1 MPNTYDPTKMQMMGY
16 LNAPPDIQAGASE
29 IFRQQQLADL
39 LRKQAVEPIKAD
51 EYTKSGSG
59 QWAAPPQ
66 IVPVG
71 IGQGLA
77 KMGTALVGGYM
88 DKKASEDSLAL
99 ANKLRDRRQGVID
112 QVSSAMTGTPYKQG
126 GTPDAIGDQPAGAV
140 YTDDYTPV
148 PAADQQG
155 YKTLG
160 TPATLPADRKQ
171 IASLLMN
178 SGFPDLEK
186 MGEQQLFAKPDKI
199 EFIHGKPG
207 EVIQQVQPDGSLK
220 EVMRV
225 PEKTQFES
233 MSNEEKLVRS
243 TLLAKGIKEGTPEW
257 NAAAAPLFNKLMDKR
272 THITVNSGVS
282 GGTEPTPEEVDF
294 YAKMQSAGDSSWRIG
309 LSRSKDGAALIRAV
323 DKRMPSLGL
332 TPDEVIANKQEV
344 GTRQKILKDFSTG
357 QQGKAVTA
365 FNTAIDHLDTIKAL
379 GNALNNGDIQLANK
393 IKNTAAAWT
402 GNADVTN
409 LDAAK
414 QIVGQEVV
422 KAIVANGGGQAE
434 REEAANHISRISSP
448 AQLSGYIETTQK
460 LMGGQLRSLELQYEG
475 SKRKDFREKLL
486 PRSKAVL
493 ESLEQKPAASPSAGG
508 LTPKEQAELD
518 ALRKRFGK

>member
-1 MPNTYDPTKMQMMGY
+1 MPNIPDINKMQMMGY

-39 LRKQAVEPIKAD
+39 LRKQAIEPIKAD

-257 NAAAAPLFNKLMDKR
+257 NAAAAPLFNKLMDKK
-272 THITVNSGVS
+272 TNITVHT
-282 GGTEPTPEEVDF
+282 GGTDKVPMGYRKLPNGNLEAIPGGPADNKLQGIWNADTASFEASNAALNRLAEQVNLVKNSNLSGITGIRGAIPNIPGSASADAQARLEALRSQVGF
-294 YAKMQSAGDSSWRIG
+294 NVMQALKDSSKTGSTG
-309 LSRSKDGAALIRAV
+309 LGSVTEGEHKLLQAQLGNLQKAQSEDEIRRVLEDIMKFTEDSKGRLLKAYNRKHTPSETESTPSEDHPDVAKARLAIAAGA
-323 DKRMPSLGL
+323 DKTKVNAR
-332 TPDEVIANKQEV
+332 
-344 GTRQKILKDFSTG
+344 LKDAG
-357 QQGKAVTA
+357 
-365 FNTAIDHLDTIKAL
+365 LPE
-379 GNALNNGDIQLANK
+379 IQ
-393 IKNTAAAWT
+393 
-402 GNADVTN
+402 
-409 LDAAK
+409 
-414 QIVGQEVV
+414 
-422 KAIVANGGGQAE
+422 
-434 REEAANHISRISSP
+434 
-448 AQLSGYIETTQK
+448 
-460 LMGGQLRSLELQYEG
+460 
-475 SKRKDFREKLL
+475 
-486 PRSKAVL
+486 
-493 ESLEQKPAASPSAGG
+493 
-508 LTPKEQAELD
+508 
-518 ALRKRFGK
+518 